1 MFTPR
6 LAVFDMDG
14 TLLDSVPDLA
24 ACSRELLE
32 ICHLPP
38 LTDAEVRTMIGN
50 GVPTLVQ
57 RVLDAGHKKLKAI
70 TSQPYVLPFTK
81 AEAVQKFME
90 LYTPRATRLSR
101 LFPGTQQALEQ
112 LKSAGWLLA
121 VCTNKPEVAAQRIL
135 DNFGLTS
142 LFAAIGGGDSF
153 AAHKPDPAHLLG
165 TIKQAGG
172 EVSRSVMIGDMPPDC
187 GAATGAGVRFVFA
200 AWGYGSSALAA
211 QADAQAGSMMDI
223 PSVLPVL
230 LPA

>member
-70 TSQPYVLPFTK
+70 TSQPYVLPFTE

-172 EVSRSVMIGDMPPDC
+172 EVSRSVMIGDMSPDC

-223 PSVLPVL
+223 PSVLPAL

>member
-70 TSQPYVLPFTK
+70 TSQPYVLPFTE

-153 AAHKPDPAHLLG
+153 ATHKPDPAHLLG

-223 PSVLPVL
+223 PSVLPAL

>member
-32 ICHLPP
+32 ICHLPS

-50 GVPTLVQ
+50 GVPALVQ
-57 RVLDAGHKKLKAI
+57 RVLDAGRKKQKAI
-70 TSQPYVLPFTK
+70 TSQPYVLPFTE

-211 QADAQAGSMMDI
+211 QADAQAGNMMDI
-223 PSVLPVL
+223 PSVLPAL

>member
-1 MFTPR
+1 MSTPR

-32 ICHLPP
+32 ICRLPS

-50 GVPTLVQ
+50 GVPALVQ
-57 RVLDAGHKKLKAI
+57 RVLDAGRKKQQAI
-70 TSQPYVLPFTK
+70 TAQPYALPFTQ

-112 LKSAGWLLA
+112 LKDAGWLLA
-121 VCTNKPEVAAQRIL
+121 VCTNKPEGAARRIL

-172 EVSRSVMIGDMPPDC
+172 EVTRSVMIGDMPPDY
-187 GAATGAGVRFVFA
+187 GAAIGAGVKFVFA
-200 AWGYGSSALAA
+200 AWGYGASTLAA
-211 QADAQAGSMMDI
+211 QADAQAASMTDI
-223 PSVLPVL
+223 PPVLHGVLP
-230 LPA
+230 A

>member
-223 PSVLPVL
+223 PSVLPAL

>member
-1 MFTPR
+1 MSTPR

-38 LTDAEVRTMIGN
+38 LTDTEVRTMIGN
-50 GVPTLVQ
+50 GVPALVK
-57 RVLDAGHKKLKAI
+57 RVLNAGREKQQAI
-70 TSQPYVLPFTK
+70 TAQPYVLPFTEAK
-81 AEAVQKFME
+81 AVQTFME
-90 LYTPRATRLSR
+90 LYTPRATQLSR

-112 LKSAGWLLA
+112 LKDAGWLLA
-121 VCTNKPEVAAQRIL
+121 VCTNKPEVAARRIL
-135 DNFGLTS
+135 DDFGLTS

-172 EVSRSVMIGDMPPDC
+172 KVSRSVMIGDMPPDY
-187 GAATGAGVRFVFA
+187 GAATGAGVKFVFA
-200 AWGYGSSALAA
+200 AWGYGSSVLAA
-211 QADAQAGSMMDI
+211 QADGQAASMADI
-223 PSVLPVL
+223 PSALHAL

>member
-1 MFTPR
+1 MRVPSPAARRT
-6 LAVFDMDG
+6 AVAGRGAEIDVI
-14 TLLDSVPDLA
+14 T
-24 ACSRELLE
+24 AC
-32 ICHLPP
+32 
-38 LTDAEVRTMIGN
+38 DAEVRTMIGN

-70 TSQPYVLPFTK
+70 TSQSYVLPFTK

-112 LKSAGWLLA
+112 LK
-121 VCTNKPEVAAQRIL
+121 T
-135 DNFGLTS
+135 
-142 LFAAIGGGDSF
+142 IGGGDSF

-223 PSVLPVL
+223 PSVLPAL

>member
-70 TSQPYVLPFTK
+70 TSQSYVLPFTK

-223 PSVLPVL
+223 PSVLPAL